1 VTGTANLFAYCR
13 SVNRLPIRPLIDAG
27 VNVDSKETLV
37 SIHRTKVRIIG
48 SKFILGLGIAVG
60 ASLAMPALAAGAH
73 AGAHNGARAG
83 AGAGAHPGHSYT
95 RTTQSQRT
103 ANGHT
108 SHSTRTDAQGRTA
121 TRDATV
127 ANDKATGTR
136 TKDVTYTGKD
146 GATRTADTTTQRTDS
161 GYTRD
166 TTYTDKNGNTAT
178 READVT
184 VDRAAGT
191 RSKDVTYTGRDGS
204 VHTVDDTVTRTAD
217 GYERSTIAT
226 GPNGGST
233 TREAEVV
240 HDAATHSTV
249 KTVTVE
255 HTPPPPAP

>member
-1 VTGTANLFAYCR
+1 LFAYCR
-13 SVNRLPIRPLIDAG
+13 SVNRLPVQPLIDAG
-27 VNVDSKETLV
+27 VNVDSKETFM
-37 SIHRTKVRIIG
+37 SIQRIRVRIKG
-48 SKFILGLGIAVG
+48 SRFVLGLGIAAATLSV
-60 ASLAMPALAAGAH
+60 PAFAAGVH
-73 AGAHNGARAG
+73 DAGATSA
-83 AGAGAHPGHSYT
+83 AHPAHGYT
-95 RTTQSQRT
+95 RLTQSQRT

-108 SHSTRTDAQGRTA
+108 AHSTRTDAQGRTA

-127 ANDKATGTR
+127 VNDKATGTR

-146 GATRTADTTTQRTDS
+146 GATRTADSTTQRTDS

-184 VDRAAGT
+184 VDREAGT
-191 RSKDVTYTGRDGS
+191 RSRDVTYTGHDGS
-204 VHTVDDTVTRTAD
+204 VRTVDDSVTRTAD
-217 GYERSTIAT
+217 GYDRSTIVT

-240 HDAATHSTV
+240 HDAAAHSTI

-255 HTPPPPAP
+255 HTPPPPAQ